1 MHRSQSSPISLTP
14 MRVCL
19 SRSVGAKTLLTAV
32 TAAGLKIKFLP
43 FLNCGDSG
51 EPDVTVNF
59 NVPARNI
66 FNEEESCVAGWHDFV
81 DGTVELFCSHCG
93 LLKIR
98 VDPVVA
104 FLLRFPY

>member
-32 TAAGLKIKFLP
+32 AAAGLKFKFLS

-51 EPDVTVNF
+51 EPDVMLDF
-59 NVPARNI
+59 NVSARNI
-66 FNEEESCVAGWHDFV
+66 FNEE
-81 DGTVELFCSHCG
+81 
-93 LLKIR
+93 
-98 VDPVVA
+98 
-104 FLLRFPY
+104 